1 MGKIAVLGSVNMDIV
16 ITTGRMPKIGET
28 IIGDQIDYFVGG
40 KGANQAVA
48 AARFGGTTTFLGKI
62 GQDTFGE
69 KVYRHLSE
77 EQLDVQSVAQEKN
90 IFTGIASI
98 FKLPQDNC
106 ITVISGANGLIDRE
120 YVDQIADKII
130 ESDVLLVQIEIPVDT
145 LRYALQL
152 ARENGV
158 TTLLNPAPY
167 HDIVGEL
174 LPYVDILTP
183 NETEFAAL
191 IGKELI
197 PEPEIEATILAW
209 QQTHATKLVVTRGSQ
224 GVSFVDSGKIVTVA
238 SKKVTVVDTTGA
250 GDTFNGILAAA
261 LSDGVPFKEA
271 VVLANLGAGLSVQK
285 LGAQTGMPTRKEVAV
300 IENN

>member
-16 ITTGRMPKIGET
+16 ITTGRMPKVGET

-48 AARFGGTTTFLGKI
+48 AARFGGKTTFLGKI

-69 KVYRHLSE
+69 KVYQHLSE
-77 EQLDVQSVAQEKN
+77 EQLDVRSVAQEKN

-106 ITVISGANGLIDRE
+106 ITVISGANELVDRE
-120 YVDQIADKII
+120 YVDQVAHQII
-130 ESDVLLVQIEIPVDT
+130 ESDVLLVQIEIPVET
-145 LRYALQL
+145 LQYALQL
-152 ARENGV
+152 AKENGV

-174 LPYVDILTP
+174 LPNVDILTP

-197 PEPEIEATILAW
+197 PEAEMEETILAW
-209 QQTHATKLVVTRGSQ
+209 QQTHTTRLIVTRGSQ
-224 GVSFVDSGKIVTVA
+224 GVSFVESDKLVTVPS
-238 SKKVTVVDTTGA
+238 SKVPVVDTTGA

-261 LSDGVPFKEA
+261 LSEGMSFKEA
-271 VVLANLGAGLSVQK
+271 VILANRGAGLSVQK
-285 LGAQTGMPTRKEVAV
+285 LGAQTGMPTRAAV
-300 IENN
+300 IASEH

>member
-16 ITTGRMPKIGET
+16 ITTGRMPKVGET

-48 AARFGGTTTFLGKI
+48 AARFGGKTTFLGKI

-69 KVYRHLSE
+69 KVYQHLSE
-77 EQLDVQSVAQEKN
+77 EQLDVRSVAQEKN

-106 ITVISGANGLIDRE
+106 ITVISGANELVDRE
-120 YVDQIADKII
+120 YVDQVAHQII
-130 ESDVLLVQIEIPVDT
+130 ESDVLLVQIEIPVET
-145 LRYALQL
+145 LQYALQL
-152 ARENGV
+152 AKENGV

-174 LPYVDILTP
+174 LPDVDILTP

-197 PEPEIEATILAW
+197 PEAEMEETILAW
-209 QQTHATKLVVTRGSQ
+209 QQTHTTRLIVTRGSQ
-224 GVSFVDSGKIVTVA
+224 GVSFVESDKLVTVPS
-238 SKKVTVVDTTGA
+238 SKVPVVDTTGA

-261 LSDGVPFKEA
+261 LSEGMSFKEA
-271 VVLANLGAGLSVQK
+271 VILANRGAGLSVQK
-285 LGAQTGMPTRKEVAV
+285 LGAQTGMPTRAAV
-300 IENN
+300 IASEH

>member
-106 ITVISGANGLIDRE
+106 ITVISGANGLVDRE

-152 ARENGV
+152 AKENGV

-167 HDIVGEL
+167 HDIVG
-174 LPYVDILTP
+174 
-183 NETEFAAL
+183 
-191 IGKELI
+191 
-197 PEPEIEATILAW
+197 
-209 QQTHATKLVVTRGSQ
+209 
-224 GVSFVDSGKIVTVA
+224 
-238 SKKVTVVDTTGA
+238 
-250 GDTFNGILAAA
+250 
-261 LSDGVPFKEA
+261 
-271 VVLANLGAGLSVQK
+271 
-285 LGAQTGMPTRKEVAV
+285 
-300 IENN
+300 

>member
-1 MGKIAVLGSVNMDIV
+1 VGKIAVLGSVNMDIV
-16 ITTGRMPKIGET
+16 ITTGRMPKVGET

-48 AARFGGTTTFLGKI
+48 AARFGGKTTFLGKI

-69 KVYRHLSE
+69 KVYQHLSE
-77 EQLDVQSVAQEKN
+77 EQLDVRSVAQEKN

-106 ITVISGANGLIDRE
+106 ITVISGANELVDRE
-120 YVDQIADKII
+120 YVDQVAHQII
-130 ESDVLLVQIEIPVDT
+130 ESDVLLVQIEIPVET
-145 LRYALQL
+145 LQYALQL
-152 ARENGV
+152 AKENGV

-174 LPYVDILTP
+174 LPNVDILTP

-197 PEPEIEATILAW
+197 PEAEMEETILAW
-209 QQTHATKLVVTRGSQ
+209 QQTHTTRLIVTRGSQ
-224 GVSFVDSGKIVTVA
+224 GVSFVESDKLVTVPS
-238 SKKVTVVDTTGA
+238 SKVPVVDTTGA

-261 LSDGVPFKEA
+261 LSEGMSFKEA
-271 VVLANLGAGLSVQK
+271 VILANRGAGLSVQK
-285 LGAQTGMPTRKEVAV
+285 LGAQTGMPTRAAV
-300 IENN
+300 IASEH

>member
-16 ITTGRMPKIGET
+16 ITTGRMPKVGET

-48 AARFGGTTTFLGKI
+48 AARFGGKTTFLGKI

-69 KVYRHLSE
+69 KVYQHLSE
-77 EQLDVQSVAQEKN
+77 EQLDVRSVAQEKN

-106 ITVISGANGLIDRE
+106 ITVISGANELVDRE
-120 YVDQIADKII
+120 YVDQVAHQII
-130 ESDVLLVQIEIPVDT
+130 ESDVLLVQIEIPVET
-145 LRYALQL
+145 LQYALQL
-152 ARENGV
+152 AKENGV

-174 LPYVDILTP
+174 LPNVDILTP

-191 IGKELI
+191 IGKELV
-197 PEPEIEATILAW
+197 PEAEMEETILAW
-209 QQTHATKLVVTRGSQ
+209 QQTHATRLIVTRGSQ
-224 GVSFVDSGKIVTVA
+224 GVSFVESDKLVTVPS
-238 SKKVTVVDTTGA
+238 SKVPVIDTTGA

-261 LSDGVPFKEA
+261 LSEGMSFKEA
-271 VVLANLGAGLSVQK
+271 VILANRGAGLSVQK
-285 LGAQTGMPTRKEVAV
+285 LGAQTGMPTRAAV
-300 IENN
+300 IASEH

>member
-16 ITTGRMPKIGET
+16 ITTGRMPKVGET

-48 AARFGGTTTFLGKI
+48 AARFGGKTTFLGKI

-69 KVYRHLSE
+69 KVYQHLSE
-77 EQLDVQSVAQEKN
+77 EQLDVRSVAQEKN

-106 ITVISGANGLIDRE
+106 ITVISGANELVDRE
-120 YVDQIADKII
+120 YVDQVAHQII
-130 ESDVLLVQIEIPVDT
+130 ESDVLLVQIEIPVET
-145 LRYALQL
+145 LQYALQL
-152 ARENGV
+152 AKENGV

-174 LPYVDILTP
+174 LPNVDILTP

-197 PEPEIEATILAW
+197 PEAEMEETILAW
-209 QQTHATKLVVTRGSQ
+209 QQTHATRLIVTRGSQ
-224 GVSFVDSGKIVTVA
+224 GVSFVESDKLVTVPS
-238 SKKVTVVDTTGA
+238 SKVPVIDTTGA

-261 LSDGVPFKEA
+261 LSEGMSFKEA
-271 VVLANLGAGLSVQK
+271 VILANRGAGLSVQK
-285 LGAQTGMPTRKEVAV
+285 LGAQTGMPTRAAV
-300 IENN
+300 IASEH